1 MPLFQE
7 GVTVCGFPVA
17 KREEDEGLEI
27 PLQLPTM
34 IAGVKGSMEY
44 EGDTIYV
51 GPSRILFPTR
61 LLRITV
67 QWHYIETNDKQ
78 ILVDTLS
85 IYKNGVRLT
94 EISNFDTLRTFLG
107 SYKHALVYAGT
118 KYGI

>member
-1 MPLFQE
+1 MTACSL
-7 GVTVCGFPVA
+7 PVA
-17 KREEDEGLEI
+17 KREEGGGLEI
-27 PLQLPTM
+27 PFQLLAM
-34 IAGVKGSMEY
+34 IVGVEGSMEHG
-44 EGDTIYV
+44 GDIIYV

-107 SYKHALVYAGT
+107 SCKHEIVYART